1 MSDTA
6 MTHIFTSS
14 SVDRFPTSPQGRISN
29 MPRPRTCGAIVLG
42 LATNVLFFGTF
53 CAWSILAP
61 LSEAA
66 IAPGV
71 IKVEGQRRTIQHLE
85 GGIVREMLVRDG
97 SNVKTGQILM
107 RLQDVQSE
115 STVETQRAQRWALL
129 AQDARLSAEMARARE
144 ITFPPDLLASRDPRA
159 LDAMVGQRTLFDARA
174 ANLNSQMQVLQA
186 RIHQQQAIIAS
197 ARAQLIA
204 AHQQLDLTR
213 QEEQIRY
220 ELWRKG
226 LGRLPELLAVQRTRA
241 ALEGSIQDFNGQIE
255 RADAGVVEA
264 QRQTQQLQDQQMQDV
279 MTDLR
284 DVRSK
289 LAETEERLRA
299 ANDITNRREIVAPE
313 PGTIVN
319 LRVFTVGAVVKA
331 GDPIMDLVPE
341 HDRLVAEV
349 NVQPND
355 IDVIRPGLQTEVQ
368 LPAFKQRLVPYLHGH
383 VIFVAADVATDE
395 KTRANYYRV
404 QVLID
409 KEQLEKLDN
418 IRLVPGM
425 PVEAH
430 IRTGERSFFR
440 YITQPILDS
449 FHRAFQEK

>member
-1 MSDTA
+1 M
-6 MTHIFTSS
+6 
-14 SVDRFPTSPQGRISN
+14 
-29 MPRPRTCGAIVLG
+29 VLG
-42 LATNVLFFGTF
+42 IATNLLFFGSF

-66 IAPGV
+66 IAPGT

-85 GGIVREMLVRDG
+85 GGIVREILVRDG
-97 SNVKTGQILM
+97 SKVNAGQILM
-107 RLQDVQSE
+107 RLEDVQAD

-129 AQDARLSAEMARARE
+129 AQDARLSAEMTRATE
-144 ITFPPDLLASRDPRA
+144 ITFPPDLLATRDPRA
-159 LDAMVGQRTLFDARA
+159 LDVVAGQRALFDARA
-174 ANLNSQMQVLQA
+174 TNLNSQMQVLQA
-186 RIHQQQAIIAS
+186 RIEQQQAMIAS
-197 ARAQLIA
+197 ARAQLVA
-204 AHQQLDLTR
+204 AHRQLDLTR

-241 ALEGSIQDFNGQIE
+241 AIEGSIQDLNGQID
-255 RADAGVVEA
+255 RADAGIAEA
-264 QRQTQQLQDQQMQDV
+264 QRQIQQLQDQQMQDV

-299 ANDITNRREIVAPE
+299 ANDITTRREIVAPE
-313 PGTIVN
+313 PGTVVN

-355 IDVIRPGLQTEVQ
+355 IDVIHPGLSAEVR

-383 VIFVAADVATDE
+383 VIFVAPDVATDE

-409 KEQLEKLDN
+409 NEQLEKLDN
-418 IRLVPGM
+418 VRLVPGM

-430 IRTGERSFFR
+430 ILVGERSFAR
-440 YITQPILDS
+440 YIIQPVLDS